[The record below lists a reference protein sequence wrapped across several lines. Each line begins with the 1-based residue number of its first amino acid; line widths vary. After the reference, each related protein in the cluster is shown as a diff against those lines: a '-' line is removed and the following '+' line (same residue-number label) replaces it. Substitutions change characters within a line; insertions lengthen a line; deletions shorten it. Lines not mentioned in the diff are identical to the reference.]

1 MSKIIN
7 NNKFD
12 NKLLGINREINEE
25 IGQLKNNRIH
35 YTSNQIQKNTKS
47 KEKIYQ
53 NQRINIKF
61 EERNKYANAYP
72 KKSNT
77 KISYNNNKDNRS
89 ISKDK
94 SSKKSSSKSK
104 DKVKLIK
111 THVIK
116 KRNIGQVERVV
127 IDLINEDI
135 DSIKSEQS
143 NTYSIY
149 DSEKHFRNNKEINE
163 SIQFRNKDNNG
174 TNSSNSINEKLMAIN
189 KIEGRWANN
198 SISNQEAN
206 LFYICDEIQ
215 RQKKQIYNTINFWKK
230 NIEIKKEIDFNYIN
244 KTNPV
249 NLAQKWNKDNKI
261 SKGNNL
267 TFIVDLIK
275 KKENEMNNLINKNNE
290 YLNEENKIINSFEKL
305 KNKNNFKYLEEKYLK
320 DVLSKVILN
329 EKNNSTNIFYLLNI
343 NNALDKSSKLNYKVI
358 NPKNKTELEK
368 QVINF
373 YNENKLNNN
382 NNINQS
388 KNSSNE
394 VLEINPLLIL
404 NEEQMNQ
411 LYERLNKIKV
421 RDSASMTGTDSK
433 KENHETQYTISKQIA
448 IDYEIIEQTISNIS
462 KTEKSSEV
470 RKLYQN
476 FGQCTPITMLYDK
489 FLVFG
494 VSRNIKYSV
503 HSPQSNICFP
513 CPLNK
518 IKTSSSVG
526 FDKEKLSMNK
536 FSLWVEKIDKIDSII
551 STDKKEKN

>member
-7 NNKFD
+7 NNKFE
-12 NKLLGINREINEE
+12 NKSLGINREINEE

-35 YTSNQIQKNTKS
+35 YTSNQVQKHNKS
-47 KEKIYQ
+47 KDKLYQ
-53 NQRINIKF
+53 NQRINIKL
-61 EERNKYANAYP
+61 EERNKYANVYP
-72 KKSNT
+72 KKANT
-77 KISYNNNKDNRS
+77 KISYNNTKDNNNN

-94 SSKKSSSKSK
+94 CSKKSSSKSK
-104 DKVKLIK
+104 EKVKLVK
-111 THVIK
+111 THIIK

-135 DSIKSEQS
+135 DSIKTEQS

-149 DSEKHFRNNKEINE
+149 DSEKHFGNNKEINE

-174 TNSSNSINEKLMAIN
+174 TNSSNSFNEKLMAIN

-198 SISNQEAN
+198 SISNKEVD

-215 RQKKQIYNTINFWKK
+215 RQKKQIYNTYNIWKK
-230 NIEIKKEIDFNYIN
+230 NNEIKKEIDFNFIN
-244 KTNPV
+244 KAKPIIIDKN
-249 NLAQKWNKDNKI
+249 WNNDNKI

-267 TFIVDLIK
+267 VFIVDAIK
-275 KKENEMNNLINKNNE
+275 KKEKELNNLIKENND

-305 KNKNNFKYLEEKYLK
+305 KNKNNFKYLEEIYIK
-320 DVLSKVILN
+320 DVLSKVSLKEN
-329 EKNNSTNIFYLLNI
+329 NNSINIFYLLNI
-343 NNALDKSSKLNYKVI
+343 SNALDNLSQLNYKVI
-358 NPKNKTELEK
+358 NPKDKTELEK
-368 QVINF
+368 LVIDF
-373 YNENKLNNN
+373 YNENKLNKS
-382 NNINQS
+382 NINNS

-394 VLEINPLLIL
+394 ILEINPLLIL

-411 LYERLNKIKV
+411 LYEKLNKIKV
-421 RDSASMTGTDSK
+421 KDSVSMTGVDSK

-476 FGQCTPITMLYDK
+476 FGQCTPLSMLYEK

-503 HSPQSNICFP
+503 HSPQSNICYP

-518 IKTSSSVG
+518 MRTSSSAG
-526 FDKEKLSMNK
+526 FDKDKLSMNK
-536 FSLWVEKIDKIDSII
+536 FSLWVEKIDKIDSLA
-551 STDKKEKN
+551 STDKK

>member
-12 NKLLGINREINEE
+12 NKSLGINREINEE

-35 YTSNQIQKNTKS
+35 YTSNQIQKNNKS
-47 KEKIYQ
+47 KEKLYQ

-61 EERNKYANAYP
+61 EERNKYANLYP

-77 KISYNNNKDNRS
+77 KISYNNRDNHS

-104 DKVKLIK
+104 DKVKMIK

-135 DSIKSEQS
+135 DSIKTEQS
-143 NTYSIY
+143 NIYSIY
-149 DSEKHFRNNKEINE
+149 DSEKHFRNNKEISE

-174 TNSSNSINEKLMAIN
+174 TNSTNSINEKLMAIN
-189 KIEGRWANN
+189 KIEGRWVNN
-198 SISNQEAN
+198 SISNQEVN
-206 LFYICDEIQ
+206 LYYIYDEIQ
-215 RQKKQIYNTINFWKK
+215 RQKKQIYYTINMWKE
-230 NIEIKKEIDFNYIN
+230 NTEIKKEADFNFIS
-244 KTNPV
+244 KIKPID
-249 NLAQKWNKDNKI
+249 LPEKWNNENKI

-267 TFIVDLIK
+267 VYIVDIIKNKEKEMNDLIK
-275 KKENEMNNLINKNNE
+275 KNNDL
-290 YLNEENKIINSFEKL
+290 LNEENQIIKSFEKL
-305 KNKNNFKYLEEKYLK
+305 KNKNNFKYLEERYLK
-320 DVLSKVILN
+320 DVLSKASFT
-329 EKNNSTNIFYLLNI
+329 ENSSSNTNIFYLLNI
-343 NNALDKSSKLNYKVI
+343 NNALDNSSKLNYKVI
-358 NPKNKTELEK
+358 NPKEKTELEK
-368 QVINF
+368 LVINF
-373 YNENKLNNN
+373 YNENKLNSNN
-382 NNINQS
+382 EI
-388 KNSSNE
+388 
-394 VLEINPLLIL
+394 LEINPLLIL

-421 RDSASMTGTDSK
+421 RDSASITGTDSK